1 MLWQFAMRQPDATL
15 PGDEKVM
22 LSLVDTGKRKTHQLI
37 GIILRIKAILK
48 S

>member
-1 MLWQFAMRQPDATL
+1 MLWQFAMRQPNATL
-15 PGDEKVM
+15 PGDERVV
-22 LSLVDTGKRKTHQLI
+22 LSLVDKGKRKTHQFI